1 MRQFFRK
8 YRNVLIFLLVVVIV
22 ASAFIFVR
30 QSNAGTPSQFETSRA
45 ERGTLTATIGAT
57 GTVRAKQTAMLVW
70 QAAGTVDTVNV
81 KVGDNIPADFVMA
94 FLEKTSLPQS
104 IILAEA
110 DLADAQKALDDL
122 LASDQARAE
131 AVIALRD
138 AQEIHA
144 KAENYLYYLQNS
156 RRVPQTQVRT
166 YIVQTWRG
174 YEYRTKTKSF
184 KGPPPEDWI
193 IEAENDLALKKAQLD
208 EAQRTFDRLTA
219 GNTTEIAAAQARVDA
234 AQAAL
239 NMARVISPFA
249 GTVTESHTLTGDQ
262 VSAGATA
269 FRVDNLSSLLVD
281 VQLSEVDIN
290 SVSVGQPV
298 TLTFDAILGKDY
310 HGEIVEV
317 SQAGTVDEGVVNFTV
332 TVELTDA
339 DSLVKP
345 GMTAGVNIVV
355 EEMQDV
361 LLVPNRAVRLV
372 DGERVVYVLEGDQPT
387 VHHRLQAGALGQ
399 LPEHVGP
406 VGVVDAPGG
415 DEVGRRAG
423 LLLGSRDD
431 ILGQSDR
438 RLGPVPL
445 GAAGVG
451 VRRLRPQHVDRGESG
466 AGEVVVV
473 GDLFVELEV
482 LGGVALG
489 GLVAGQLPDVR
500 GGVVA
505 PA

>member
-8 YRNVLIFLLVVVIV
+8 YRNVLIFLLIVVIV

-30 QSNAGTPSQFETSRA
+30 RSNAGTPSQFETAKA

-57 GTVRAKQTAMLVW
+57 GTVRAKQTALLVW
-70 QAAGTVDTVNV
+70 QAAGTVDTVNA

-104 IILAEA
+104 IIMAEA
-110 DLADAQKALDDL
+110 DLADAQKALDGL
-122 LASDQARAE
+122 LASDTARAE

-138 AQEIHA
+138 AQEVHA

-208 EAQRTFDRLTA
+208 EAQRTYDRLTA

-249 GTVTESHTLTGDQ
+249 GTVTESHTLPGDQ

-281 VQLSEVDIN
+281 VQVSEVDIN
-290 SVSVGQPV
+290 SVSIGQPV
-298 TLTFDAILGKDY
+298 TLTFDAILGKEY

-317 SQAGTVDEGVVNFTV
+317 TQVGTVEEGVVNFTV

-361 LLVPNRAVRLV
+361 LLIPNRAVRLV
-372 DGERVVYVLEGDQPT
+372 DGERAVYVLVDDQPVKKEIRLGSSSDTMSVVTGGDIEEGDLIVLNPP
-387 VHHRLQAGALGQ
+387 VDF
-399 LPEHVGP
+399 GP
-406 VGVVDAPGG
+406 GRPGG
-415 DEVGRRAG
+415 G
-423 LLLGSRDD
+423 
-431 ILGQSDR
+431 
-438 RLGPVPL
+438 
-445 GAAGVG
+445 
-451 VRRLRPQHVDRGESG
+451 
-466 AGEVVVV
+466 
-473 GDLFVELEV
+473 F
-482 LGGVALG
+482 
-489 GLVAGQLPDVR
+489 
-500 GGVVA
+500 
-505 PA
+505 